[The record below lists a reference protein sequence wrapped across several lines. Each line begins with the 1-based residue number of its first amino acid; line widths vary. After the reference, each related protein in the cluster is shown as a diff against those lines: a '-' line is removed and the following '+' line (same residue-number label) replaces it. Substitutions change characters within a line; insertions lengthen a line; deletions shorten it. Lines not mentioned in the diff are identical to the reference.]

1 MSLAFDLGKTY
12 DELTSMITFN
22 ELDMWVSFYKE
33 RSKLSE
39 QAQDDDNLANKSN
52 EDILKGFGL

>member
-33 RSKLSE
+33 RSKLGE
-39 QAQDDDNLANKSN
+39 QAQDDGNLANKSN